1 MYMYIYIVD
10 MYMYVRRYIESSS
23 KNLLDYNWFVIVDA
37 HMYMYK
43 HVSLEYF
50 LDADVHV
57 HVCGF
62 NSVIG
67 QMLKPWEI
75 YLTI

>member
-23 KNLLDYNWFVIVDA
+23 KNLLDYNWFVIVYA
-37 HMYMYK
+37 HMYMYIHVGM
-43 HVSLEYF
+43 HVSFEYF
-50 LDADVHV
+50 LAADV

-62 NSVIG
+62 
-67 QMLKPWEI
+67 
-75 YLTI
+75 